1 MRPNEYN
8 ELLKKIK
15 CSDDFRK
22 RMQEKL
28 SSAPSDMTEYED
40 SVSGTDVITAKQS
53 WGRFA
58 AFAAAF
64 VLVCGAVGGG
74 AYHLANT
81 NRITKESSDI
91 SEIKTEETTSIFSK
105 LKAEKELYH
114 GDLVFKQDSEV
125 KLHSSGLDIEP
136 FISYM
141 DKFDTDNMIDAE
153 DFDET
158 GRSITIDFYEKKCD
172 EEFAAKL
179 EQAANDETI
188 NRISL
193 YDEASYNFTLYNNGC
208 YTMTDNE
215 YNRTT
220 YHCFTDGEKV
230 FNDILEIYTDGET
243 VEQFNNVSKTEMM
256 TALQKGFDNYN
267 DGKAYYYP
275 ANSNEPIDCI
285 VGDRSGFRDELWE
298 FEWERAGIPSGDV
311 DFYYLGFTINVDG
324 YMQIYIDDMENNYKL
339 KNDSDL
345 EAFRAVLKKHIT
357 SLDEFMEI
365 PVTKETVLDLFDDNY
380 TDGVTQH
387 IVARGQFTEREECTV
402 VDVDGLK
409 NELSD
414 LEWKFCVDERDT
426 ILRDRYDHIAGV
438 KISRNGYIALMNDGY
453 YNVAFKLVNES
464 DLEKLIEI
472 LDKHIIKN
480 EDSSIYSKL
489 KADKDNYSVDLDD
502 DIKKKDID
510 KDILFEYLDKYDMTS
525 EIGPSSYTSSDKKIT
540 VFFRKIGEEKKNYS
554 YVGATERYDYKLVIY
569 DTGTFT
575 WTEND
580 NGKEKLTMHRFDDGG
595 KIYQDIID
603 IFADR

>member
-1 MRPNEYN
+1 MRPNDYN
-8 ELLKKIK
+8 DLLKKIK
-15 CSDDFRK
+15 CTDDFRS
-22 RMQEKL
+22 RMQQKL
-28 SSAPSDMTEYED
+28 TSAPVETTEYAD
-40 SVSGTDVITAKQS
+40 SVSGTDVITAKHRF
-53 WGRFA
+53 GRA
-58 AFAAAF
+58 AALAAAF

-74 AYHLANT
+74 AYHLVNVNKT
-81 NRITKESSDI
+81 TKESSNI
-91 SEIKTEETTSIFSK
+91 SEKTEKYASIFTR
-105 LKAEKELYH
+105 LKANKELYH
-114 GDLVFKQDSEV
+114 GSIIFKEDQKVRFRTDS
-125 KLHSSGLDIEP
+125 LDIEP

-158 GRSITIDFYEKKCD
+158 GRSITIDFYDKKCD

-230 FNDILEIYTDGET
+230 FNDILEMYELDKTLDGI
-243 VEQFNNVSKTEMM
+243 NSVSKTEMM
-256 TALQKGFDNYN
+256 RALESGFDNYN

-275 ANSNEPIDCI
+275 ANSNKPIECI
-285 VGDRSGFRDELWE
+285 VSDRSGFKDELWE
-298 FEWERAGIPSGDV
+298 FEWKTAGIPSGDV
-311 DFYYLGFTINVDG
+311 DYYYLGFTINVDG
-324 YMQIYIDDMENNYKL
+324 YMQIYINDIEYNYKL

-345 EAFRAVLKKHIT
+345 ESFKSVLASHLKLIEFGTDASKEDILNAFHEDYNGGRARFRV
-357 SLDEFMEI
+357 DDGQF
-365 PVTKETVLDLFDDNY
+365 TKET
-380 TDGVTQH
+380 
-387 IVARGQFTEREECTV
+387 ECTLENFESFK
-402 VDVDGLK
+402 D
-409 NELSD
+409 EISE
-414 LEWKFCVDERDT
+414 LEWVTCETSNRQIYRDF
-426 ILRDRYDHIAGV
+426 YVAGAL
-438 KISRNGYIALMNDGY
+438 ISRNGYLYPQSSGTHQCAY
-453 YNVAFKLVNES
+453 KLKNES
-464 DLEKLIEI
+464 DIEKLCEI
-472 LDKHIIKN
+472 CDKYITKN
-480 EDSSIYSKL
+480 TNENANENDSIYSKL
-489 KADKDNYSVDLDD
+489 TANKENYSVDLDD

-540 VFFRKIGEEKKNYS
+540 VFFRKIGEEKKDYS

-603 IFADR
+603 IFAD

>member
-8 ELLKKIK
+8 ELLKKIR

-22 RMQEKL
+22 SMQEKL
-28 SSAPSDMTEYED
+28 SSPSIEVTEYED
-40 SVSGTDVITAKQS
+40 SVSGTEVITAKHS

-58 AFAAAF
+58 AMAAAF

-114 GDLVFKQDSEV
+114 GDMVFKQDSDV
-125 KLHSSGLDIEP
+125 KFRSTGLDIEP

-141 DKFDTDNMIDAE
+141 DQFNMDNEIDQE

-158 GRSITIDFYEKKCD
+158 GRSITIYFYEKKCD
-172 EEFAAKL
+172 EELKAKI
-179 EQAANDETI
+179 EQAAADETI
-188 NRISL
+188 NKISL
-193 YDEASYNFTLYNNGC
+193 YDEASYTFTLYDNGC

-230 FNDILEIYTDGET
+230 LNDILEMYVDNEMLERINT
-243 VEQFNNVSKTEMM
+243 VSKTEMM

-324 YMQIYIDDMENNYKL
+324 YMQIYVDDMENNYKL

-345 EAFRAVLKKHIT
+345 EAFRAVLKKHLIKKDFGEAA
-357 SLDEFMEI
+357 S
-365 PVTKETVLDLFDDNY
+365 KEDILNAFHEGYNGGRARFRVDD
-380 TDGVTQH
+380 
-387 IVARGQFTEREECTV
+387 GQFTEETECTLENFESFK
-402 VDVDGLK
+402 D
-409 NELSD
+409 ELSD
-414 LEWKFCVDERDT
+414 FEWVTCKVDEPQ
-426 ILRDRYDHIAGV
+426 IYENFYVAGAL
-438 KISRNGYIALMNDGY
+438 ISRNGYIYPQSAGTHQCAY
-453 YNVAFKLVNES
+453 KLKNES
-464 DLEKLIEI
+464 DVEKLCE
-472 LDKHIIKN
+472 L
-480 EDSSIYSKL
+480 
-489 KADKDNYSVDLDD
+489 
-502 DIKKKDID
+502 
-510 KDILFEYLDKYDMTS
+510 LDKYIEIKS
-525 EIGPSSYTSSDKKIT
+525 E
-540 VFFRKIGEEKKNYS
+540 
-554 YVGATERYDYKLVIY
+554 
-569 DTGTFT
+569 
-575 WTEND
+575 
-580 NGKEKLTMHRFDDGG
+580 
-595 KIYQDIID
+595 
-603 IFADR
+603 

>member
-1 MRPNEYN
+1 MRPNDYN
-8 ELLKKIK
+8 DLLKKIK
-15 CSDDFRK
+15 CTDDFRS
-22 RMQEKL
+22 RMQQKL
-28 SSAPSDMTEYED
+28 TSAPVETTEYAD
-40 SVSGTDVITAKQS
+40 SVSGTDVITAKHRF
-53 WGRFA
+53 GRA
-58 AFAAAF
+58 AALAAAF

-74 AYHLANT
+74 AYHLANVNKT
-81 NRITKESSDI
+81 TKESSDI
-91 SEIKTEETTSIFSK
+91 SEAVQYASIYSR
-105 LKAEKELYH
+105 LKANKELYH

-230 FNDILEIYTDGET
+230 FNDILEMYTDGET

-275 ANSNEPIDCI
+275 ANSNKSIECI
-285 VGDRSGFRDELWE
+285 VKARTGFKDELWE

-311 DFYYLGFTINVDG
+311 DHYYLGFTINVDG

-345 EAFRAVLKKHIT
+345 EAFRAVLKKHLSAIT
-357 SLDEFMEI
+357 EFDN
-365 PVTKETVLDLFDDNY
+365 VTLSKQYVLDMFDDNY
-380 TDGVTQH
+380 TDGSVLYSFFNGQITENRKC
-387 IVARGQFTEREECTV
+387 IVN
-402 VDVDGLK
+402 DVDGLK

-414 LEWKFCVDERDT
+414 LEWVVSIGSRDENEEFND
-426 ILRDRYDHIAGV
+426 YYNYVAGV
-438 KISRNGYIALMNDGY
+438 KISRNGYIYPDSGSK
-453 YNVAFKLVNES
+453 YNAVIKLKNES
-464 DLEKLIEI
+464 DLELFRSILDTHIVLDDYGKVASSREI
-472 LDKHIIKN
+472 LDAFR
-480 EDSSIYSKL
+480 EDYSGGEAKFRVDSGQFTGDTKCTVTDIDSLKKELTELKWVTCKKDEKGIYQNFYVAGALISRNGYIYPQNGRTPMCAYKL
-489 KADKDNYSVDLDD
+489 KDES
-502 DIKKKDID
+502 DI
-510 KDILFEYLDKYDMTS
+510 
-525 EIGPSSYTSSDKKIT
+525 
-540 VFFRKIGEEKKNYS
+540 
-554 YVGATERYDYKLVIY
+554 
-569 DTGTFT
+569 
-575 WTEND
+575 
-580 NGKEKLTMHRFDDGG
+580 EKLCE
-595 KIYQDIID
+595 IC
-603 IFADR
+603 DRYIEIKSE

>member
-1 MRPNEYN
+1 MRTNDYN
-8 ELLKKIK
+8 DLLKKIK
-15 CSDDFRK
+15 CTDDFRS
-22 RMQEKL
+22 RMQQKL
-28 SSAPSDMTEYED
+28 SSASVETTEYAD
-40 SVSGTDVITAKQS
+40 SVSGTDVITAKHRF
-53 WGRFA
+53 GRA
-58 AFAAAF
+58 AALAAAF

-74 AYHLANT
+74 AYHLA
-81 NRITKESSDI
+81 RINN
-91 SEIKTEETTSIFSK
+91 KTEESTNINTDENASVYSR
-105 LKAEKELYH
+105 LKANKELYH
-114 GDLVFKQDSEV
+114 GDLVFKQDSEI

-275 ANSNEPIDCI
+275 ANSNKPIECI
-285 VGDRSGFRDELWE
+285 VKARTGFKDELWE

-311 DFYYLGFTINVDG
+311 DHYYLGFTINVDG

-345 EAFRAVLKKHIT
+345 EAFRAVLKKHLSAIT
-357 SLDEFMEI
+357 EFDN
-365 PVTKETVLDLFDDNY
+365 VTLSKQYVLDMFDDNY
-380 TDGVTQH
+380 IDGSVLYSFFNGQITENREC
-387 IVARGQFTEREECTV
+387 IVN
-402 VDVDGLK
+402 DVDGLK

-414 LEWKFCVDERDT
+414 LEWVVSIGSRDENEEFND
-426 ILRDRYDHIAGV
+426 YYNYVAGV
-438 KISRNGYIALMNDGY
+438 KISRNGYIYPDSGSK
-453 YNVAFKLVNES
+453 YNAVIKLKNES
-464 DLEKLIEI
+464 DLELFRSILDTHIVLDDYGKIASRREILDAFNKDYNGGEAKFRLDSGQFTGDTKCIVTDIDSLKKELANLKWGICKTDEMDIYRDFYIAGALISRNGYIYPQNGRTPMCAYKLKDESDIEKLCEI
-472 LDKHIIKN
+472 LDKYIEIQN
-480 EDSSIYSKL
+480 E
-489 KADKDNYSVDLDD
+489 
-502 DIKKKDID
+502 
-510 KDILFEYLDKYDMTS
+510 
-525 EIGPSSYTSSDKKIT
+525 
-540 VFFRKIGEEKKNYS
+540 
-554 YVGATERYDYKLVIY
+554 
-569 DTGTFT
+569 
-575 WTEND
+575 
-580 NGKEKLTMHRFDDGG
+580 
-595 KIYQDIID
+595 
-603 IFADR
+603 

>member
-1 MRPNEYN
+1 MRPNDYN
-8 ELLKKIK
+8 DLLKKIK
-15 CSDDFRK
+15 CTDDFRS
-22 RMQEKL
+22 RMQQKL
-28 SSAPSDMTEYED
+28 TSAPVETTEYAD
-40 SVSGTDVITAKQS
+40 SVSGTDVITAKHRF
-53 WGRFA
+53 GRA
-58 AFAAAF
+58 AALAAAF

-74 AYHLANT
+74 AYHLA
-81 NRITKESSDI
+81 RINN
-91 SEIKTEETTSIFSK
+91 KTEESTNINTDEKASVYSR
-105 LKAEKELYH
+105 LKANKELYH

-188 NRISL
+188 NMISL

-230 FNDILEIYTDGET
+230 FNDILEMYADENTLERLHT
-243 VEQFNNVSKTEMM
+243 VTNKELENEITNGFKNNPY
-256 TALQKGFDNYN
+256 D
-267 DGKAYYYP
+267 KAYYYI
-275 ANSNEPIDCI
+275 A
-285 VGDRSGFRDELWE
+285 DENRQEEYTLTGRE
-298 FEWERAGIPSGDV
+298 SFAHQLMAFEWERASVISGDV
-311 DFYYLGFTINVDG
+311 NQYYLGFAATEDG
-324 YMQIYIDDMENNYKL
+324 YLQFSSGMTYKL
-339 KNDSDL
+339 KNESDL
-345 EAFRAVLKKHIT
+345 ESFKNVLASHLKLNEFGTDASKEDILNAFHEGYNGGRARFRV
-357 SLDEFMEI
+357 
-365 PVTKETVLDLFDDNY
+365 DD
-380 TDGVTQH
+380 
-387 IVARGQFTEREECTV
+387 GQFTEETECTLENFESFK
-402 VDVDGLK
+402 D
-409 NELSD
+409 EISE
-414 LEWKFCVDERDT
+414 LEWVTCETSNRQIYRDF
-426 ILRDRYDHIAGV
+426 YVAGAL
-438 KISRNGYIALMNDGY
+438 ISRNGYLYPQSSGTHQCAY
-453 YNVAFKLVNES
+453 KLKNES
-464 DLEKLIEI
+464 DIEKLCEI
-472 LDKHIIKN
+472 CDKYITKN
-480 EDSSIYSKL
+480 TNENANENDSIYSKL
-489 KADKDNYSVDLDD
+489 TANKGNYSVDLDD

>member
-1 MRPNEYN
+1 MRPNEYD

-28 SSAPSDMTEYED
+28 SSPSIEVTEYED
-40 SVSGTDVITAKQS
+40 SVSGTEVITAKHS

-58 AFAAAF
+58 AMAAAF

-114 GDLVFKQDSEV
+114 GDMVFKQDSDV
-125 KLHSSGLDIEP
+125 KFRSSGLDIEP

-141 DKFDTDNMIDAE
+141 DQFNMDNEIDQE

-158 GRSITIDFYEKKCD
+158 GRSITIYFYEKKCD
-172 EEFAAKL
+172 EELKAKI
-179 EQAANDETI
+179 EQAGDSGKV
-188 NRISL
+188 RL
-193 YDEASYNFTLYNNGC
+193 YDEEDYSFTLYNNGC
-208 YTMTDNE
+208 YTMTDTAE
-215 YNRTT
+215 KRTT
-220 YHCFTDGEKV
+220 YHCFSNGEKV
-230 FNDILEIYTDGET
+230 LNDILEMYVDDEMLERINT
-243 VEQFNNVSKTEMM
+243 VSKTEMM

-285 VGDRSGFRDELWE
+285 VGDRSGFKDELWE

-345 EAFRAVLKKHIT
+345 EAFRAVLKKHLSAIT
-357 SLDEFMEI
+357 EFDN
-365 PVTKETVLDLFDDNY
+365 VTLSKQYVLDMFDDNY
-380 TDGVTQH
+380 TDGSVLYSFFNGQITENREC
-387 IVARGQFTEREECTV
+387 IVN
-402 VDVDGLK
+402 DVDGLK

-414 LEWKFCVDERDT
+414 LEWVVSIGSRDENEEFND
-426 ILRDRYDHIAGV
+426 YYNYVAGV
-438 KISRNGYIALMNDGY
+438 KISRNGYIYPDSGSK
-453 YNVAFKLVNES
+453 YNAVIKLKNES
-464 DLEKLIEI
+464 DLEFFRSILDTHIVLDDYGKVASSREILDAFREDYSGGEAKFRVDSGQFTGDTKCTVTDIDSLKKELTELKWVTCKKDEKGIYQNFYVAGALISRNGYIYPRSGRTYMCAYKLKDESDIEKLCEI
-472 LDKHIIKN
+472 LDKYIEIQN
-480 EDSSIYSKL
+480 E
-489 KADKDNYSVDLDD
+489 
-502 DIKKKDID
+502 
-510 KDILFEYLDKYDMTS
+510 
-525 EIGPSSYTSSDKKIT
+525 
-540 VFFRKIGEEKKNYS
+540 
-554 YVGATERYDYKLVIY
+554 
-569 DTGTFT
+569 
-575 WTEND
+575 
-580 NGKEKLTMHRFDDGG
+580 
-595 KIYQDIID
+595 
-603 IFADR
+603 

>member
-1 MRPNEYN
+1 MRPNDYN
-8 ELLKKIK
+8 DLLKKIK
-15 CSDDFRK
+15 CTDDFRS
-22 RMQEKL
+22 RMQQKL
-28 SSAPSDMTEYED
+28 SSAPVETTEYAD
-40 SVSGTDVITAKQS
+40 SVSGTDVITAKHRF
-53 WGRFA
+53 GRA
-58 AFAAAF
+58 AALAAAF

-74 AYHLANT
+74 AYHLA
-81 NRITKESSDI
+81 RINN
-91 SEIKTEETTSIFSK
+91 KTEESTNINTDENASVYSR
-105 LKAEKELYH
+105 LKANKELYH

-275 ANSNEPIDCI
+275 ANSNKPIECI
-285 VGDRSGFRDELWE
+285 VKARTGFKDELWE

-311 DFYYLGFTINVDG
+311 DHYYLGFTINVDG

-345 EAFRAVLKKHIT
+345 EAFRAVLKKHLSAIT
-357 SLDEFMEI
+357 EFDN
-365 PVTKETVLDLFDDNY
+365 VTLSKQYVLDMFDDNY
-380 TDGVTQH
+380 TDGSVLYSFFNGQITENRKC
-387 IVARGQFTEREECTV
+387 IVN
-402 VDVDGLK
+402 DVDGLK

-414 LEWKFCVDERDT
+414 LEWVVSIGSRDENEEFND
-426 ILRDRYDHIAGV
+426 YYNYVAGV
-438 KISRNGYIALMNDGY
+438 KISRNGYIYPDSGSK
-453 YNVAFKLVNES
+453 YNAVIKLKNES
-464 DLEKLIEI
+464 DFELFRSILDTHIVLDDYGKIASRREILDAFNKDYNGGEAKFRLDSGQFTGDTKCIVTDIDSLKKELANLKWGICKTDEMDIYRDFYIAGALISRNGYIYPQNGRTPMCAYKLKDESDIEKLCEI
-472 LDKHIIKN
+472 LDKYIEIQN
-480 EDSSIYSKL
+480 E
-489 KADKDNYSVDLDD
+489 
-502 DIKKKDID
+502 
-510 KDILFEYLDKYDMTS
+510 
-525 EIGPSSYTSSDKKIT
+525 
-540 VFFRKIGEEKKNYS
+540 
-554 YVGATERYDYKLVIY
+554 
-569 DTGTFT
+569 
-575 WTEND
+575 
-580 NGKEKLTMHRFDDGG
+580 
-595 KIYQDIID
+595 
-603 IFADR
+603 

>member
-1 MRPNEYN
+1 MRPNDYN
-8 ELLKKIK
+8 DLLKKIK
-15 CSDDFRK
+15 CTDDFRS
-22 RMQEKL
+22 RMQQKL
-28 SSAPSDMTEYED
+28 SLAPIETTEYAD
-40 SVSGTDVITAKQS
+40 SVSGTDVITAKHRF
-53 WGRFA
+53 GRA
-58 AFAAAF
+58 AALATAF

-74 AYHLANT
+74 AYHLA
-81 NRITKESSDI
+81 RINN
-91 SEIKTEETTSIFSK
+91 KTEESTNINTDENASVYSR
-105 LKAEKELYH
+105 LKANKELYH

-275 ANSNEPIDCI
+275 ANSNKPIECI
-285 VGDRSGFRDELWE
+285 VKARTGFKDELWE

-311 DFYYLGFTINVDG
+311 DHYYLGFTINVDG

-345 EAFRAVLKKHIT
+345 KAFRAVLKKHLSAIT
-357 SLDEFMEI
+357 EFDN
-365 PVTKETVLDLFDDNY
+365 VTLSKQYVLDMFDDNY
-380 TDGVTQH
+380 IDGSVLYSFFNGQITENREC
-387 IVARGQFTEREECTV
+387 IVN
-402 VDVDGLK
+402 DVDGLK

-414 LEWKFCVDERDT
+414 LEWVVSIGSRDENEEFND
-426 ILRDRYDHIAGV
+426 YYNYVAGV
-438 KISRNGYIALMNDGY
+438 KISRNGYIYPDSGSK
-453 YNVAFKLVNES
+453 YNAVIKLKNES
-464 DLEKLIEI
+464 DLELFRSILDTHIVLDDYGKIASRREILDAFNKDYNGGEAKFRLDSGQFTGDTKCIVTDIDSLKKELANLKWGICKTDEMDIYRDFYIAGALISRNGYIYPQNGRTPMCAYKLKDESDIEKLCEI
-472 LDKHIIKN
+472 LDKYIEIQN
-480 EDSSIYSKL
+480 E
-489 KADKDNYSVDLDD
+489 
-502 DIKKKDID
+502 
-510 KDILFEYLDKYDMTS
+510 
-525 EIGPSSYTSSDKKIT
+525 
-540 VFFRKIGEEKKNYS
+540 
-554 YVGATERYDYKLVIY
+554 
-569 DTGTFT
+569 
-575 WTEND
+575 
-580 NGKEKLTMHRFDDGG
+580 
-595 KIYQDIID
+595 
-603 IFADR
+603 

>member
-8 ELLKKIK
+8 ELLKKIR

-22 RMQEKL
+22 SMQEKL
-28 SSAPSDMTEYED
+28 SSAPDEITEYGE
-40 SVSGTDVITAKQS
+40 SVSGTDVITAKHS

-58 AFAAAF
+58 AIAAAF

-74 AYHLANT
+74 AYHLANVNNT
-81 NRITKESSDI
+81 TKESSDI
-91 SEIKTEETTSIFSK
+91 SEAVQYASIYSR
-105 LKAEKELYH
+105 LKANKELYH
-114 GDLVFKQDSEV
+114 GSIIFKEDQKVRFRTDS
-125 KLHSSGLDIEP
+125 LDIEP
-136 FISYM
+136 FINYM

-179 EQAANDETI
+179 EQAAADETI
-188 NRISL
+188 NMISL

-230 FNDILEIYTDGET
+230 FNDILEMYVDDEMLERINT
-243 VEQFNNVSKTEMM
+243 VSKTEMM

-285 VGDRSGFRDELWE
+285 VGDRSGFRDELWK

-345 EAFRAVLKKHIT
+345 EAFRAVLKKHLSAIT
-357 SLDEFMEI
+357 EFDN
-365 PVTKETVLDLFDDNY
+365 VTLSKQYVLDMFDDNY
-380 TDGVTQH
+380 TDGKAQYSFFN
-387 IVARGQFTEREECTV
+387 GQITEKEECTV
-402 VDVDGLK
+402 TNVEGLK
-409 NELSD
+409 DELSD
-414 LEWKFCVDERDT
+414 LEWIVYIGERDEN
-426 ILRDRYDHIAGV
+426 DAFNDYYYDYIAGV
-438 KISRNGYIALMNDGY
+438 RISLSGYIYPQSRSKYNAVIKLKNEIELEMFRSILDRHIEFKNFGRVASRREVLDAFNKEYNGGEAKFRLDSGQFTGDTKCIVTDIESLKNELADLKWVTCRIDEPQIYENFYVAGALISRNGYIYPQSAGTHQCAY
-453 YNVAFKLVNES
+453 KLKNES
-464 DLEKLIEI
+464 DVEKLCE
-472 LDKHIIKN
+472 L
-480 EDSSIYSKL
+480 
-489 KADKDNYSVDLDD
+489 
-502 DIKKKDID
+502 
-510 KDILFEYLDKYDMTS
+510 LDKYIEIKS
-525 EIGPSSYTSSDKKIT
+525 E
-540 VFFRKIGEEKKNYS
+540 
-554 YVGATERYDYKLVIY
+554 
-569 DTGTFT
+569 
-575 WTEND
+575 
-580 NGKEKLTMHRFDDGG
+580 
-595 KIYQDIID
+595 
-603 IFADR
+603 

>member
-1 MRPNEYN
+1 MRPNEYD

-28 SSAPSDMTEYED
+28 SSPSIEVTEYED
-40 SVSGTDVITAKQS
+40 SVSGTEVITAKHS

-58 AFAAAF
+58 AMAAAF

-114 GDLVFKQDSEV
+114 GDMVFKQDSEV

-141 DKFDTDNMIDAE
+141 DQFNMDNEIDQE

-158 GRSITIDFYEKKCD
+158 GRSITIYFYEKKCD
-172 EEFAAKL
+172 EELTAKI
-179 EQAANDETI
+179 EQAGDSGKV
-188 NRISL
+188 SL
-193 YDEASYNFTLYNNGC
+193 YDEESYSFTLYNNGC
-208 YTMTDNE
+208 YTMTDTAE
-215 YNRTT
+215 NRTT
-220 YHCFTDGEKV
+220 YHCFSNGEKV
-230 FNDILEIYTDGET
+230 LNDILEMYVDDEMLEHINT
-243 VEQFNNVSKTEMM
+243 VSKTEMM

-324 YMQIYIDDMENNYKL
+324 YMQIYVDDMENNYKL

-365 PVTKETVLDLFDDNY
+365 PVTKENVLDLFDDNY

-387 IVARGQFTEREECTV
+387 IVARGQFTEREKCTV

-426 ILRDRYDHIAGV
+426 LLRDRYDHIAGV
-438 KISRNGYIALMNDGY
+438 KISRNGYIAPMNDGY

-489 KADKDNYSVDLDD
+489 KADKDNCTA
-502 DIKKKDID
+502 DISSDTLKKNDID
-510 KDILFEYLDKYDMTS
+510 KNKLFEYLDNYDMST
-525 EIGPSSYTSSDKKIT
+525 ELEMGAYVPSDNRIKI
-540 VFFRKIGEEKKNYS
+540 FFRKNGAEKQNHSYIGT
-554 YVGATERYDYKLVIY
+554 TENYDYKLEIY
-569 DTGTFT
+569 DNGIFT
-575 WTEND
+575 LTEKVQGAEKATYHSFND
-580 NGKEKLTMHRFDDGG
+580 EGKAFS
-595 KIYQDIID
+595 DILQM
-603 IFADR
+603 FADSE